1 MNDDDLGWRRRG
13 LDDHHLGRGRQRS
26 PHNDHNIYTSEGR
39 LSEEQR
45 ESEHGSPP

>member
-1 MNDDDLGWRRRG
+1 MNDDDLGRRRG
-13 LDDHHLGRGRQRS
+13 LDDHHLRRGRRRS
-26 PHNDHNIYTSEGR
+26 PHNHNNIHTSEGR